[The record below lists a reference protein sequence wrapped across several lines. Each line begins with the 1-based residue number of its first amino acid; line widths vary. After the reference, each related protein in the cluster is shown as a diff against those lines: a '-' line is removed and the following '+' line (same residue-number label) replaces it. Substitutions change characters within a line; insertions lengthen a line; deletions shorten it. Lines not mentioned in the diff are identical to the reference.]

1 MYFISE
7 KLNGLNSPRNL
18 IQKYEYHIASSKAV
32 RMRLMSS
39 CWTYLLGKI
48 NAHQNNTSHRLTLMV
63 KLNGAFSYLKQE
75 K

>member
-7 KLNGLNSPRNL
+7 KLNGLKSPWNL
-18 IQKYEYHIASSKAV
+18 LQKYEYHIASSKAV
-32 RMRLMSS
+32 RLRLASS

-48 NAHQNNTSHRLTLMV
+48 NAHQNNISHRLTLMV
-63 KLNGAFSYLKQE
+63 KQNAAFSYLKQE